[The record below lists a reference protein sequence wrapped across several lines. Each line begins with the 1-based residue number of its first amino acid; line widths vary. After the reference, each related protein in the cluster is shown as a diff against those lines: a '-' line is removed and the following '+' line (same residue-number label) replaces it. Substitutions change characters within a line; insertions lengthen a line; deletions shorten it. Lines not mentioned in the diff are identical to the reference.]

1 MRHTRH
7 SNPAWRWA
15 AVLLSLAL
23 GLNLSGCQL
32 LPSED
37 YNDYDVSGY
46 IQAFLDSS
54 YHNSHERFINLSQS
68 SQEEAQLNNTTTV
81 ENAAV
86 NFCNA
91 YSLSPSEEQLSE
103 LQGIMGQALAAAQY
117 TVMDERRIDT
127 GYYIEVEVTPITSL
141 AGLESDLNQLRTQAQ
156 DEADAANAASAPTP
170 APEED
175 TGGEDE
181 WGDEYG
187 EEEEP
192 DPTPTPEPTPEPVHV
207 DAKELY
213 VDKVIQL
220 CRERLNQV
228 EYQSTSVTIALD
240 IRQTNEGELQLDMN
254 QIESIDQS
262 VLIFKR

>member
-1 MRHTRH
+1 MTHRT
-7 SNPAWRWA
+7 PAKRWA
-15 AVLLSLAL
+15 AGLLCLAL
-23 GLNLSGCQL
+23 CLCLPGCQL
-32 LPSED
+32 FPADD
-37 YNDYDVSGY
+37 YDDYDVSGY

-68 SQEEAQLNNTTTV
+68 TGEEAQLNNTTTV

-103 LQGIMGQALAAAQY
+103 LQGIMSQALAAAQY

-127 GYYIEVEVTPITSL
+127 GYYIEVQVTPVTSL
-141 AGLESDLNQLRTQAQ
+141 AGLESDFHQLRTQAQ
-156 DEADAANAASAPTP
+156 DEADAANAAGSPTP
-170 APEED
+170 APEDEE
-175 TGGEDE
+175 GGEDQ
-181 WGDEYG
+181 WGDGYG
-187 EEEEP
+187 EEEPE
-192 DPTPTPEPTPEPVHV
+192 PTPTPEPTPAPIQV
-207 DAKELY
+207 DAQELY
-213 VDKVIQL
+213 VDKIIQF
-220 CRERLNQV
+220 CRERLSQV
-228 EYQSTSVTIALD
+228 EYQSTTVTIALD